1 MPDAASNANPQRFAV
16 ALDDGELAGWRW
28 ANDHAP
34 ALLFCH
40 ATGFCASVYKQMLQ
54 HLSSE
59 FDIYALDMRGHGKTS
74 LPADPEGLRSWGVYA
89 GDVIAFLDAQ
99 PEKKWVLA
107 GHSLGAIT
115 IALAAKARSDVSA
128 LALIE
133 PVVIPAPVAAMAKT
147 PLWRLMGRRSP
158 MARRAAKRRSQWP
171 GRADVL
177 KSYAGKAIFASW
189 ADGVL
194 GDYLED
200 GLESSAA
207 GKGVTLAC
215 HPEWEAATFAALD
228 TNFASA
234 VRQHTVSM
242 SIFAGR
248 PDDTTIN
255 KSARRRCVNWGIPVT
270 ESSRLSHLA
279 PMEGPKECADFIRH
293 AVQISLISRKP
304 D

>member
-1 MPDAASNANPQRFAV
+1 MLDVASHANPERFAV

-28 ANDHAP
+28 ANDNAP

-54 HLSSE
+54 HLSGE
-59 FDIYALDMRGHGKTS
+59 FDIYALDMRGHGKTNLS
-74 LPADPEGLRSWGVYA
+74 ADPKSLRSWVTYA
-89 GDVIAFLDAQ
+89 GDVTAFMDVQ
-99 PEKKWVLA
+99 PAKKWVLA

-115 IALAAKARSDVSA
+115 VALAAKARSDVSA

-133 PVVIPAPVAAMAKT
+133 PVVIPAPVAAIAQT
-147 PLWRLMGRRSP
+147 PLWRLIGRRSP

-177 KSYAGKAIFASW
+177 KSYMGKAIFANW

-194 GDYLED
+194 DDYLED
-200 GLESSAA
+200 GLERSAVA
-207 GKGVTLAC
+207 GGVTLAC
-215 HPEWEAATFAALD
+215 HPEWEAASFAALATD
-228 TNFASA
+228 FASA
-234 VRQHTVSM
+234 VRKHTVPM

-248 PDDTTIN
+248 LDDTTIN

-279 PMEGPKECADFIRH
+279 PMEDPRRCADFIRQ
-293 AVQISLISRKP
+293 AAQMSLISRKP